1 MIAPHRVAA
10 MTVLLAFAGCK
21 NAPPQVA
28 QPPATDITTPTPVT
42 SNVDAQAS
50 LSGVCARLGTE
61 PGLQITLMFGMTRP
75 RGGVITDPQWRDFL
89 AAEITPRFPDG
100 LTVQSGYGQWR
111 DRETNHIGSEP
122 SRLVWIVSP
131 YAPDLRARLDAIR
144 TRYRTLFQQQSVG
157 MTVVRNCSSF

>member
-1 MIAPHRVAA
+1 MRRAA
-10 MTVLLAFAGCK
+10 AATVLLALAGCE
-21 NAPPQVA
+21 NAPPPADPPPTTDVA
-28 QPPATDITTPTPVT
+28 TPNPAKPT
-42 SNVDAQAS
+42 VDAQAS
-50 LSGVCARLGTE
+50 LSGVCAQLGAE

-75 RGGVITDPQWRDFL
+75 RGGAITDAQWRDFL